1 MTIETRLDA
10 GWQVWFEQA
19 RKSFD
24 LAFHQHLDQLPC
36 AGPAA
41 RLIEAVAYSCRAG
54 GKRARPVLVLE
65 AARVCG
71 GRAEEAL
78 PAALAVECIHTFSL
92 IHDDLPAMDDD
103 DLRRG
108 QPTNHVVYGQALA
121 ILAGD
126 WLVPHAFAL
135 LATNPVPPARVPGLV
150 SALAEGTKDMV
161 IGQAADIAG
170 ETRKTDK
177 DLVAFIHRH
186 KTAALLEACCV
197 LGARSAGATDEQ
209 VAALRKFGGHLGL
222 AFQIADDVLDMT
234 ASTEALGKTAGK
246 DAAVDKQTWPA
257 AFGIEASTARARQ
270 EYQAGI
276 AALASFGPEADHLR
290 GMAEFVIRRTN

>member
-1 MTIETRLDA
+1 MTIETRLDDD
-10 GWQVWFEQA
+10 WLTWFQQA
-19 RKSFD
+19 RQDFD
-24 LAFHQHLDQLPC
+24 QAFAGHLDRLPQT
-36 AGPAA
+36 GPAA
-41 RLIEAVAYSCRAG
+41 RLYEAVGYSCRAG
-54 GKRARPVLVLE
+54 GKRARPVLVIE

-71 GRAEEAL
+71 GTFEQAL

-108 QPTNHVVYGQALA
+108 KPTNHVVYGQAHA

-135 LATNPVPPARVPGLV
+135 LAANPVPAERVPGLV
-150 SALAEGTKDMV
+150 TALAEGTKDMV
-161 IGQAADIAG
+161 VGQAADITG
-170 ETRKTDK
+170 ETTATDK
-177 DLVAFIHRH
+177 QLVAFIHRN

-197 LGARSAGATDEQ
+197 LGATAAGAAPQQ
-209 VAALRKFGGHLGL
+209 VDALRKFGGHLGL

-246 DAAVDKQTWPA
+246 DAAVNKQTWPA
-257 AFGIEASTARARQ
+257 AFGLEASNARARQ
-270 EYQAGI
+270 EYQAAI
-276 AALASFGPEADHLR
+276 DALASFGHQADRLR